1 MKNEEQKK
9 LRLIETTGPP
19 ELEGAQKEVA
29 KLQNDLSVRIKLN
42 KLQVSKV
49 AYIVASLIPQNYQ
62 TVIFNSCKR

>member
-1 MKNEEQKK
+1 MKNEEHKK

-49 AYIVASLIPQNYQ
+49 TYNYIVAMLIPQNY
-62 TVIFNSCKR
+62 